1 MLLIIN
7 SYGELL
13 LRAMLKTLE
22 MALCGLFFACI
33 LGLIFG
39 LLSVVHNKVCNIIA
53 VIFVDVIRGV
63 PMIVLAYFVF
73 FGVPYCFNK
82 MMAFLSTEYSLDW
95 SKITHLEKAVYEQTL
110 GRNFDVFTKFN
121 GEEDLL
127 ITVEHKEDSQAIFAV
142 NFDKDA
148 ALYWTSYVRAFLKLY
163 KVDYDI

>member
-1 MLLIIN
+1 MKIKIKFRQDDYKA
-7 SYGELL
+7 SY
-13 LRAMLKTLE
+13 KVK
-22 MALCGLFFACI
+22 
-33 LGLIFG
+33 
-39 LLSVVHNKVCNIIA
+39 LSETEKAKYKKNPIS
-53 VIFVDVIRGV
+53 
-63 PMIVLAYFVF
+63 
-73 FGVPYCFNK
+73 YCFNK

-110 GRNFDVFTKFN
+110 GKNFDVFTKFN

-148 ALYWTSYVRAFLKLY
+148 ALYWISYVRAFLKLY

>member
-1 MLLIIN
+1 MKIKIKFRQDDYKV
-7 SYGELL
+7 SY
-13 LRAMLKTLE
+13 KVK
-22 MALCGLFFACI
+22 
-33 LGLIFG
+33 
-39 LLSVVHNKVCNIIA
+39 LSETEKAKYKKNPIS
-53 VIFVDVIRGV
+53 
-63 PMIVLAYFVF
+63 
-73 FGVPYCFNK
+73 YCFNK

-148 ALYWTSYVRAFLKLY
+148 ALYWISYVRAFLKLY

>member
-1 MLLIIN
+1 MKIKIKFRQDDYKA
-7 SYGELL
+7 SY
-13 LRAMLKTLE
+13 KVK
-22 MALCGLFFACI
+22 
-33 LGLIFG
+33 
-39 LLSVVHNKVCNIIA
+39 LSETEKAKYKKNPIS
-53 VIFVDVIRGV
+53 
-63 PMIVLAYFVF
+63 
-73 FGVPYCFNK
+73 YCFNK

>member
-1 MLLIIN
+1 MKIKIKFRQDDYKT
-7 SYGELL
+7 SY
-13 LRAMLKTLE
+13 KVK
-22 MALCGLFFACI
+22 
-33 LGLIFG
+33 
-39 LLSVVHNKVCNIIA
+39 LSETEKAKYKKNPIS
-53 VIFVDVIRGV
+53 
-63 PMIVLAYFVF
+63 
-73 FGVPYCFNK
+73 YCFNK

-148 ALYWTSYVRAFLKLY
+148 ALYWISYVRAFLKLY

>member
-1 MLLIIN
+1 MKIKIKFRQN
-7 SYGELL
+7 DYKASY
-13 LRAMLKTLE
+13 KVK
-22 MALCGLFFACI
+22 
-33 LGLIFG
+33 
-39 LLSVVHNKVCNIIA
+39 LSETEKAKYKKNPIS
-53 VIFVDVIRGV
+53 
-63 PMIVLAYFVF
+63 
-73 FGVPYCFNK
+73 YCFNK

-110 GRNFDVFTKFN
+110 GRNFDAFTKFN

-127 ITVEHKEDSQAIFAV
+127 IAVEHKEDSQVIFAV

>member
-1 MLLIIN
+1 MKIKIKFRQDDYKA
-7 SYGELL
+7 SY
-13 LRAMLKTLE
+13 KVK
-22 MALCGLFFACI
+22 
-33 LGLIFG
+33 
-39 LLSVVHNKVCNIIA
+39 LSETEKAKYKKNPIS
-53 VIFVDVIRGV
+53 
-63 PMIVLAYFVF
+63 
-73 FGVPYCFNK
+73 YCFNK

-121 GEEDLL
+121 SEEDLL

-148 ALYWTSYVRAFLKLY
+148 ALYWISYVRAFLKLY

>member
-1 MLLIIN
+1 MKIKIKFRQDDYKA
-7 SYGELL
+7 SY
-13 LRAMLKTLE
+13 KVK
-22 MALCGLFFACI
+22 
-33 LGLIFG
+33 
-39 LLSVVHNKVCNIIA
+39 LSETEKAKYKKNPIS
-53 VIFVDVIRGV
+53 
-63 PMIVLAYFVF
+63 
-73 FGVPYCFNK
+73 YCFNK

-127 ITVEHKEDSQAIFAV
+127 IAVEHKEVSQVIFAV

>member
-1 MLLIIN
+1 MKIKIKFQQDDYKA
-7 SYGELL
+7 SY
-13 LRAMLKTLE
+13 KVK
-22 MALCGLFFACI
+22 
-33 LGLIFG
+33 
-39 LLSVVHNKVCNIIA
+39 LSETEKAKYKKNPIS
-53 VIFVDVIRGV
+53 
-63 PMIVLAYFVF
+63 
-73 FGVPYCFNK
+73 YCFNK

-110 GRNFDVFTKFN
+110 GRNFDIFTKFN

-127 ITVEHKEDSQAIFAV
+127 IAVEHKEDSQVIFAV